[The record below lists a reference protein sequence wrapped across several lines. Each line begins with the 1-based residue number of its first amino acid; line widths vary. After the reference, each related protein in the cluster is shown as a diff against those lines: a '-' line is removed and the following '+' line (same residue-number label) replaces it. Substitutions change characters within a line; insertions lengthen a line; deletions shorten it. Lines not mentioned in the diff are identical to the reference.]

1 MGTIIKLYFYMN
13 LHEFQV
19 KFHNVCLSACM
30 QSHYDCAQVVL
41 PVSYALGFKC
51 WQIQHPYLLE
61 EWLYHRPIETDA
73 YCWDYVG
80 YHRY

>member
-1 MGTIIKLYFYMN
+1 MCA
-13 LHEFQV
+13 
-19 KFHNVCLSACM
+19 CLRACN
-30 QSHYDCAQVVL
+30 DCAQVVL

-61 EWLYHRPIETDA
+61 EWLYCRPLEA
-73 YCWDYVG
+73 EVYCWDYVG